1 MKAAKRENDIVYVNI
16 EDPVSVRR
24 DILEASKSLVHVLKS
39 DSSLKELRTAKQK
52 AVETV
57 RTRIGEIT
65 ELVNEA
71 RQLMPHMDAAHL
83 PAEEKR
89 PVVVKAAK
97 PAAREGKQKP
107 AQAAAQRAPIE
118 HHIDK
123 FERELQDIEKKLK
136 SL

>member
-1 MKAAKRENDIVYVNI
+1 MKAAKREDDIVYVNI

-24 DILEASKSLVHVLKS
+24 DILEASKSLVHILKS
-39 DSSLKELRTAKQK
+39 DNSLKELRTAKQK
-52 AVETV
+52 AVEAV

-83 PAEEKR
+83 PAEEKMHT
-89 PVVVKAAK
+89 VAKAAK
-97 PAAREGKQKP
+97 PTARESKQKP
-107 AQAAAQRAPIE
+107 TQAAAQRAPIE
-118 HHIDK
+118 HHLDR
-123 FERELQDIEKKLK
+123 FERELQDIENKLK

>member
-1 MKAAKRENDIVYVNI
+1 MKTPKKEDDIVYVNI

-39 DSSLKELRTAKQK
+39 DNSLKELRAAKQR

-71 RQLMPHMDAAHL
+71 KRLMPHTDLAQL

-89 PVVVKAAK
+89 PAAKAAK
-97 PAAREGKQKP
+97 PASRESKQKP

-118 HHIDK
+118 HHVDK
-123 FERELQDIEKKLK
+123 FERELQDIEKKLQ